1 MNNQR
6 KPMVL
11 VFAGPNGSGK
21 STITEYFEIVGRY
34 TNADDMVR
42 TSFISNEEAAIKLM
56 NSCNQ
61 ADELRYESIRQKEDF
76 TFETVLSSE
85 YKIRILR
92 AAKEAGY
99 FIKCVF
105 VLTASADLNVARVR
119 SRASLGG
126 HDVDP
131 GKVRERYRKS
141 LSNISVLMEICDI
154 LHVYDNTNSKPVR
167 IVRKHKDDITI
178 YPNKDWSEAA
188 LLSLI
193 NG

>member
-1 MNNQR
+1 
-6 KPMVL
+6 MVL

-56 NSCNQ
+56 NS
-61 ADELRYESIRQKEDF
+61 DMSLSVKKKISHLRLFCLQSTRF
-76 TFETVLSSE
+76 A

-178 YPNKDWSEAA
+178 YPNKDWSEAV

>member
-1 MNNQR
+1 MLTDGEKSLNDQR

-11 VFAGPNGSGK
+11 IFAGPNGSGK

-42 TSFISNEEAAIKLM
+42 TSFISNEKAAV
-56 NSCNQ
+56 Q

-85 YKIRILR
+85 YKIHILR
-92 AAKEAGY
+92 AAKDAGY

-105 VLTASADLNVARVR
+105 VLTASPDLNVARVR
-119 SRASLGG
+119 SRAALGG

-131 GKVRERYRKS
+131 KKVRERYRKS
-141 LSNISVLMEICDI
+141 LSNISVLIRKI
-154 LHVYDNTNSKPVR
+154 LQSTPIKTGVKQLCY
-167 IVRKHKDDITI
+167 
-178 YPNKDWSEAA
+178 
-188 LLSLI
+188 L
-193 NG
+193 